1 MMGSV
6 KRKIRCGGKPMTAI
20 VLAGGRGLRMKADK
34 AGLAVG
40 DRTLLEHV
48 LWQLV
53 PCFEE
58 ILVSVSSGQKVELH
72 QQPQPGESPR
82 IRIVEDEIPGQGPL
96 GGILAG
102 LKAAANDA
110 SAVVACDIPDI
121 NVPLLWSLARAAG
134 DSEIAVPVGPTG
146 HFEPLFAV
154 YRKPAIPEIETLL
167 QSGERSIL
175 PLFGRCR
182 TTVLRLEDAAWLRNL
197 NTRAD
202 YESYLRSIAGGKAGP
217 SEKSG
222 LAHEARARAK
232 AHAGIQK
239 KAYGVQRPGRPK
251 RP

>member
-6 KRKIRCGGKPMTAI
+6 KRKVRCGGKPMTAI

-34 AGLAVG
+34 ARLAVG

-58 ILVSVSSGQKVELH
+58 ILVSVSKGQNVGLKRR
-72 QQPQPGESPR
+72 PRPGESPR
-82 IRIVEDEIPGQGPL
+82 IRIIDDDIPGQGPL

-110 SAVVACDIPDI
+110 SAVVACDIPEI
-121 NVPLLWSLARAAG
+121 NVPLLRSLTRAAG
-134 DSEIAVPVGPTG
+134 DSEIAVPVGPAG

-154 YRKPAIPEIETLL
+154 YRKSAIPEIETLL
-167 QSGERSIL
+167 QAGERSIL

-202 YESYLRSIAGGKAGP
+202 YESYIRSIAGGKAGP
-217 SEKSG
+217 SEINRP
-222 LAHEARARAK
+222 AHEARARTK
-232 AHAGIQK
+232 AHPRSQK
-239 KAYGVQRPGRPK
+239 KA
-251 RP
+251 

>member
-1 MMGSV
+1 
-6 KRKIRCGGKPMTAI
+6 MTAI

-40 DRTLLEHV
+40 GRTLLEHV
-48 LWQLV
+48 LSQLE
-53 PCFEE
+53 PRFSE
-58 ILVSVSSGQKVELH
+58 ILISVAPGQRLGIGPGVRKA
-72 QQPQPGESPR
+72 QPFTCEYPSLR
-82 IRIVEDEIPGQGPL
+82 VVEDEVSGQGPS

-102 LKAAANDA
+102 LKAATNDA
-110 SAVVACDIPDI
+110 CAVVACDIPDI
-121 NVPLLWSLARAAG
+121 NIPLLRSLARAA
-134 DSEIAVPVGPTG
+134 DDVEIAVPVGPSG

-154 YRKPAIPEIETLL
+154 YRKSAIPEIETLL

-222 LAHEARARAK
+222 PAHEARARAK
-232 AHAGIQK
+232 ARAGSQK
-239 KAYGVQRPGRPK
+239 KA
-251 RP
+251 